1 MKNLFETF
9 CVAFSMF
16 SRVPAK
22 QVAWTEDNR
31 RYALLAFPSVG
42 VVLGLCWMALTA
54 LCARF
59 EVPALLTGALLTA
72 LPLLVVGGIHLDG
85 YADTWDALASHGDT
99 EEKRRILKDPHTGAF
114 AIIHLVVYFLL
125 WFAAASVLA
134 EKTIAYQLVVALG
147 FVLSRALSALAVT
160 AFPMASDTGL
170 AHSFAASADKGK
182 VRAGLLVLLVVLALA
197 FLAADVVLHTFPAGL
212 LVFGV
217 SLVVFVWYRYLA
229 AKHFGGISGDLA
241 GWFLCRCEVWM
252 LVAAAFAPGVL

>member
-1 MKNLFETF
+1 MKTLWETF

-22 QVAWTEDNR
+22 QVTWTEDNR
-31 RYALLAFPSVG
+31 RYAMLAFPAVG
-42 VVLGLCWMALTA
+42 IVLGLCWMALTA
-54 LCARF
+54 LCAHL

-85 YADTWDALASHGDT
+85 YADTWDALASHGDR

-114 AIIHLVVYFLL
+114 AIIHLVVFFLL

-134 EKTIAYQLVVALG
+134 EKETATQLVVALG

-160 AFPMASDTGL
+160 TFPMASDSGL
-170 AHSFAASADKGK
+170 AQSFSASADKAK
-182 VRAGLLVLLVVLALA
+182 VRAGLIALLVVLALA
-197 FLAADVVLHTFPAGL
+197 FLATDVVLHTFPAGL

-217 SLVVFVWYRYLA
+217 SVVVFVWYRYIA

-252 LVAAAFAPGVL
+252 LVAAAFAPSVL